1 MVIAVITNLI
11 ISILP
16 VCCCVLNK
24 LLTVANRRNT
34 LGYAAF
40 GGSGGGLST
49 VLTAVAFLGNT
60 NSKGLTDDARV
71 IFSNTR
77 LLFFPCGTGNKKTLV
92 MALLLSG

>member
-1 MVIAVITNLI
+1 MNLTI
-11 ISILP
+11 VLLP

-34 LGYAAF
+34 LGYAAI
-40 GGSGGGLST
+40 GGSGGGVST
-49 VLTAVAFLGNT
+49 ALTADEFLGNT
-60 NSKGLTDDARV
+60 NSKGLTADACV

-77 LLFFPCGTGNKKTLV
+77 LLFFPCGIGNKNTLV